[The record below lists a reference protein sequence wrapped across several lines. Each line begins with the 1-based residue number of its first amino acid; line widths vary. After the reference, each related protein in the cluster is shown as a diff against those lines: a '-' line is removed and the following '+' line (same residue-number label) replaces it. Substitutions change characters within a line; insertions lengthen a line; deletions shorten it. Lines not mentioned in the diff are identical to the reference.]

1 MTHVC
6 SKTCPLLG
14 RILLSVIFVMSGG
27 RKIFNWD
34 QTTEQMANEG
44 MVAIPVLLVGA
55 ILLELGGGLSV
66 LFGFRAR
73 LGATALLVFLIP
85 ATLIFHDFWT
95 YEGQEQQTQM
105 INFMKNLSIL
115 GGILLILGFGAG
127 PLSIDDRSAVAS
139 SKPQEVSRDEV
150 HD

>member
-1 MTHVC
+1 MTHAC
-6 SKTCPLLG
+6 SQICPLLG
-14 RILLSVIFVMSGG
+14 RILLSAIFVMSGG

-44 MVAIPVLLVGA
+44 MVAIPVFLVGA

-66 LFGFRAR
+66 LFGCRAR
-73 LGATALLVFLIP
+73 LGAAAILVFLIP
-85 ATLIFHDFWT
+85 TTLIFHDFWT

-127 PLSIDDRSAVAS
+127 PLSVDNRSAVAS
-139 SKPQEVSRDEV
+139 PKAQEAS
-150 HD
+150 